1 MQSPFSPFVH
11 RRQTVKDFK
20 RRQSELP
27 SDLIDWDAPEIPE
40 LDKQR
45 IIYEEYIKECNE
57 DHAIELLICEEV
69 YQIAHEVF
77 VETTQKQQEDRLLR
91 ERAQNN
97 LLLGQHK
104 LFEDHIQELEATI
117 KELEGNIKELES
129 QNKELEG
136 NQKDKLKQAEEK
148 LKESQ
153 ELVQCLEGR
162 VKELEGRVEELDNQN
177 KELESNQKD
186 KLKQSEQLKESQE
199 LIQSL
204 EGRVKELEGRVE
216 DLDNQNKELDEQY
229 KELEFRNKELEADL
243 GCQFEAFALKK
254 AEALDFKRK
263 WESAE
268 NKLSH
273 LRKEKK
279 LAKETK

>member
-1 MQSPFSPFVH
+1 MMQSPFSPFVH

-57 DHAIELLICEEV
+57 DHAIEMLICEEV

-77 VETTQKQQEDRLLR
+77 VETTLKQHEDKLLK
-91 ERAQNN
+91 ERSQNN

-104 LFEDHIQELEATI
+104 LFEDHIQELESTI
-117 KELEGNIKELES
+117 KELEN
-129 QNKELEG
+129 QNKDLE
-136 NQKDKLKQAEEK
+136 NQNNDLKSEKENIESKLKLSEQK

-153 ELVQCLEGR
+153 ELTR
-162 VKELEGRVEELDNQN
+162 ELEDRI
-177 KELESNQKD
+177 KELES
-186 KLKQSEQLKESQE
+186 
-199 LIQSL
+199 
-204 EGRVKELEGRVE
+204 RAE
-216 DLDNQNKELDEQY
+216 DLDNQYKELDEQY
-229 KELEFRNKELEADL
+229 KELEFRNKELEADIS
-243 GCQFEAFALKK
+243 CQFEAFALKK
-254 AEALDFKRK
+254 AEALEFKRK

-273 LRKEKK
+273 LRKM
-279 LAKETK
+279 AKETK